1 MAKKKQELTVEEKLA
16 AALVREE
23 EQPYEVPGN
32 WVWTYLTKG
41 YADCLDRYR
50 KPINATERS
59 NRNGEVPYYGA
70 TGQVGWIDDY
80 LTDENLVLVGEDGA
94 PFLDYLKEKAY
105 IIDGKAWVNN
115 HAHILKSF
123 YGEIGNKYLMHYLNI
138 FNFKEYVNGTT
149 RLKLTQSSLN
159 IIPIPL
165 PPLAEQ
171 QRIVD
176 RIESLF
182 DQLDQAKALI
192 QEALDSFETRKAAIL
207 HRAFTGELTKKWRV
221 AKILD
226 TPEGIYN
233 NIICDRTAIGA
244 VSKDVTQ
251 YLKDICLNEVVDK
264 NNWLCLK
271 AMVLCENITCGGTPT
286 GYISEKGDIPFLKVY
301 NIVNNQ
307 IDFNYRPQFID
318 NNTNLGKLKS
328 SILKPRDIVMNIVGP
343 PLRKIAFIP
352 EDYPEWNMNQ
362 AIVRFRTVD
371 YIEPKYFYYC
381 LLYPNTLDSVIRNTK
396 GVVGQAN
403 ISITQSRNL
412 IIPVPSRQEQKEIVR
427 ILDDLFA
434 KEQAAKDLCDLIDQI
449 DTIKKTILGKA
460 FRGELGTNVVG
471 EESAVELLKGL
482 LIVV

>member
-1 MAKKKQELTVEEKLA
+1 MRNCWRRRWFGKRTGLI
-16 AALVREE
+16 
-23 EQPYEVPGN
+23 
-32 WVWTYLTKG
+32 
-41 YADCLDRYR
+41 RYR
-50 KPINATERS
+50 GIGFGRGWGVWRNGDLVGHLQEKIRIFYTGHIPWIKTGELENNFIYDTIEKITDDAIKKSSAKLFPINTIVIAMYAATIGKVGIMGVES
-59 NRNGEVPYYGA
+59 STNQACACGIYSEALNYMFLFYFALSQKENFIKVGKGGA
-70 TGQVGWIDDY
+70 QPNISQ
-80 LTDENLVLVGEDGA
+80 E
-94 PFLDYLKEKAY
+94 
-105 IIDGKAWVNN
+105 IIKT
-115 HAHILKSF
+115 HAF
-123 YGEIGNKYLMHYLNI
+123 
-138 FNFKEYVNGTT
+138 
-149 RLKLTQSSLN
+149 
-159 IIPIPL
+159 PL

-182 DQLDQAKALI
+182 DQLDQAKDLI
-192 QEALDSFETRKAAIL
+192 QDALDSFKTRKAAIL
-207 HRAFTGELTKKWRV
+207 HQAFTGQLTKKWRE

-233 NIICDRTAIGA
+233 NIVRDRIAIGA
-244 VSKDVTQ
+244 VSKDVSQ
-251 YLKDICLNEVVDK
+251 YLNDICLNEVVDK

-286 GYISEKGDIPFLKVY
+286 GFISEKGDIPFLKVY

-328 SILKPRDIVMNIVGP
+328 SILRPRDIVMNIVGL

-362 AIVRFRTVD
+362 AIVRFRTID
-371 YIEPKYFYYC
+371 YIEPRYFYYC

-412 IIPVPSRQEQKEIVR
+412 IIPVPSRQEQQEIVR

-434 KEQAAKDLCDLIDQI
+434 KEQNAKELCDLIDQI
-449 DTIKKTILGKA
+449 EAIKKTILGQA
-460 FRGELGTNVVG
+460 FRGELGTNDAG
-471 EESAVELLKGL
+471 EASAEEILKNIL
-482 LIVV
+482 Q